1 MKNNITKII
10 LTVIALIIIGLTIW
24 YMYSNGGSNEKGEIT
39 IVVIDE
45 TGTKIINEEISYDNR
60 TTMYAI
66 LDDNYDIEVESGFL
80 VRIENVEARNRQVA
94 FIKIWIND
102 IPSQK
107 GVMQMKFNDGD
118 IISFVYTEIG

>member
-107 GVMQMKFNDGD
+107 GVMQMEFNDGD